1 MYTINHRFQ
10 EAGET
15 FFEGHT
21 VGRPKKPET
30 METLSVRLPAA
41 MVSEIDRFV
50 EELQA
55 QLPLLLISR
64 ADGVRQLLALALE
77 AQKKEKRRRG

>member
-1 MYTINHRFQ
+1 
-10 EAGET
+10 
-15 FFEGHT
+15 
-21 VGRPKKPET
+21 

-77 AQKKEKRRRG
+77 AQKKEKKRRG